1 MGNEIISSLVTSLA
15 LTLVLEL
22 LFALICGIR
31 RLRDILLVIL
41 VNVMTN
47 PPVVLTHN
55 LMRLNSPV
63 FITIALEAAV
73 VAIEGFAYKYSASS
87 IKRPFLFSF
96 GANVFSYLLG
106 LLALHIY
113 NGG

>member
-31 RLRDILLVIL
+31 RWREILLVIL

-55 LMRLNSPV
+55 LSL
-63 FITIALEAAV
+63 I
-73 VAIEGFAYKYSASS
+73 
-87 IKRPFLFSF
+87 
-96 GANVFSYLLG
+96 
-106 LLALHIY
+106 HI
-113 NGG
+113 